1 MMPHILH
8 SVFPLASGVPGARI
22 SGVPG
27 ARISGASGASISLVP
42 GAIKLGVFTS
52 EFPGH
57 IMFNSIYYS
66 F

>member
-22 SGVPG
+22 SG
-27 ARISGASGASISLVP
+27 ASGAIISLVP

-52 EFPGH
+52 EFPGQ

-66 F
+66 S